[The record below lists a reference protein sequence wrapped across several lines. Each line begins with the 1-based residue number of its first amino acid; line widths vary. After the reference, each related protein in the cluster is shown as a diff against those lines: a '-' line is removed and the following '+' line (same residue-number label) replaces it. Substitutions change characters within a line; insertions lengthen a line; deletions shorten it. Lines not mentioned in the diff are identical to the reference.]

1 MLCNNVD
8 GRGCSY
14 FELGLPV
21 YKPVLFTE
29 RLPRRLKTAIKDG
42 FEEMEHEFP
51 FATFRPY
58 THTYTVPHTM
68 TFIVAPQIKKGFSA
82 PILHVKKK
90 NDNGQLN

>member
-1 MLCNNVD
+1 MLIFRAWATCVQT
-8 GRGCSY
+8 SSIY
-14 FELGLPV
+14 W
-21 YKPVLFTE
+21 
-29 RLPRRLKTAIKDG
+29 KTAIKDG

-82 PILHVKKK
+82 PILHVEKK

>member
-1 MLCNNVD
+1 M
-8 GRGCSY
+8 
-14 FELGLPV
+14 
-21 YKPVLFTE
+21 YKSVLFTE
-29 RLPRRLKTAIKDG
+29 KLPRRLKTAIKDG

-68 TFIVAPQIKKGFSA
+68 TFIVAKKGFSA
-82 PILHVKKK
+82 PILQVKKN